1 MPHKKSPRGY
11 GGNTSHKSR
20 PEALGKSKITQDRD
34 LYRSERCQL
43 GCGQTYNSQQMSMS
57 YEEIHVALTH
67 EVRTNVSDPAAV
79 ARIFELMTL
88 LQRGFEGSVNE
99 AVGLRGQVESQ
110 MKQLQETSISNDRV
124 FNDMLLNVARQQ
136 EAKFM
141 DYNARELQ
149 QEAELRA
156 VNALHNPF
164 YYDMNQHIPE
174 IMAIKATLENV
185 KTERT
190 IAEIERLT

>member
-1 MPHKKSPRGY
+1 L
-11 GGNTSHKSR
+11 
-20 PEALGKSKITQDRD
+20 AKSKITQDRD